1 MWNQANRLVEEIGL
15 TIVARGRLPRRGV
28 FIRELLWCG
37 WGGLIGGVNGI
48 KNLLETM
55 ARLRGPGG
63 CPWDIEQDHQSLAQC
78 LVDECSELLETID
91 KLDMDHMREELGDV
105 LLQVVFHAQLAMEA
119 GHFDFDAVAA
129 EINEKL
135 VRRHPHV
142 FGDVDLSDSEA
153 VLKQW
158 DEIKATEKAG
168 KPESVSQ
175 FKDLPPALP
184 ALLFAYDVFKQIKK
198 KALPVGDSVD
208 MGAIEAMAAEL
219 DEEAAGHILFE
230 IAAAC
235 RLKGIDPES
244 ALRRFARRVMEE
256 TDERVKVVSSEE

>member
-1 MWNQANRLVEEIGL
+1 MLLPAERSDLMAGVSAIEELV
-15 TIVARGRLPRRGV
+15 
-28 FIRELLWCG
+28 
-37 WGGLIGGVNGI
+37 
-48 KNLLETM
+48 ETM

-63 CPWDIEQDHQSLAQC
+63 CPWDIEQDHQSIAQC

-91 KLDMDHMREELGDV
+91 KLDMEHMREELGDV
-105 LLQVVFHAQLAMEA
+105 LLQVVFHAQLAKEA
-119 GHFDFDAVAA
+119 GHFDFEAVAA

-135 VRRHPHV
+135 IRRHPHV
-142 FGDVDLSDSEA
+142 FGDVDLSNSDA

-158 DEIKATEKAG
+158 DEIKAKEKANR
-168 KPESVSQ
+168 PVNPSQ

-208 MGAIEAMAAEL
+208 MEAIAAMADEL
-219 DEEAAGHILFE
+219 DEESAGHILFE

-244 ALRRFARRVMEE
+244 AVRKFARRVMAESDAMVEPLEE
-256 TDERVKVVSSEE
+256 KIG

>member
-1 MWNQANRLVEEIGL
+1 
-15 TIVARGRLPRRGV
+15 
-28 FIRELLWCG
+28 
-37 WGGLIGGVNGI
+37 
-48 KNLLETM
+48 M

-63 CPWDIEQDHQSLAQC
+63 CPWDIEQDHQSIAQC

-91 KLDMDHMREELGDV
+91 TLDMEHMREELGDV
-105 LLQVVFHAQLAMEA
+105 LLQVVFHAQMAKEA

-142 FGDVDLSDSEA
+142 FGDIDLDNSEA

-158 DEIKATEKAG
+158 DEIKATEKNRGIA
-168 KPESVSQ
+168 ESV
-175 FKDLPPALP
+175 FKKLPPALP
-184 ALLFAYDVFKQIKK
+184 SLLFAYDVFKQIQK
-198 KALPVGDSVD
+198 KALPVGESVD
-208 MGAIEAMAAEL
+208 LAAIEAMAEEL

-244 ALRRFARRVMEE
+244 AARKFARKVMAE
-256 TDERVKVVSSEE
+256 TDELAKASEKKEVEA